1 MKIENLKEYVERSMN
16 GVDTV
21 STELDSLVD
30 SVVSK
35 SCKELDDY
43 IIYVKE
49 LLDDESRPITNV
61 ELDDIVMTIPT
72 LVYFASNVQEIVG
85 IREDIAKMNE
95 NNALSEA
102 LSEASGTVQEKQAY
116 AKSRIQTETLTTI
129 VYQRATK
136 QIKSKTETALEILQ
150 SCKKVLS
157 RRMSEMELSHN
168 APNK

>member
-1 MKIENLKEYVERSMN
+1 MTCGVSSNMKIENLKEYVERSMN
-16 GVDTV
+16 GVDIV

-72 LVYFASNVQEIVG
+72 PTAIQKEVRRASI
-85 IREDIAKMNE
+85 
-95 NNALSEA
+95 
-102 LSEASGTVQEKQAY
+102 T
-116 AKSRIQTETLTTI
+116 
-129 VYQRATK
+129 
-136 QIKSKTETALEILQ
+136 
-150 SCKKVLS
+150 
-157 RRMSEMELSHN
+157 RMDPER
-168 APNK
+168 